1 MKRGFVTGFLFL
13 LALQGLPQSNL
24 WYITRGG
31 LGIGTGGGDEAW
43 GVDVDTSGNIY
54 WATCEKPVNGAF
66 YNIILYKISDSGQQ
80 IYSTPPYGGS
90 WNEKAFVVK
99 VKSPDVFVAGR
110 ADASLLPVSSD
121 ALVISYAMMNG
132 VFQWDYTWDGGVG
145 YEEIDGVVAD
155 PSGIFLSGW
164 TTDLNTSNDFLI
176 QKIDYNGQQLW
187 NNPWG
192 TTYFDDANGHM
203 VADGAYL
210 YIAGR
215 DSAAGQLSNDG
226 NAIMTCFDKNNGSLV
241 WRESWGGFGI
251 DDYFGLAASAD
262 SFLYGVGFT
271 TGFGNGSQ
279 IFVNKYSRSGDLQ
292 WSRIW
297 GGTGSEASRAIV
309 CDGDSIIY
317 VAGKTTSYGNG
328 GDDIF
333 ILKYDSSGALID
345 SLFWGGFGYEVA
357 HDIAFHN
364 GYLYITGETG
374 SFGTINTQY
383 DALLL
388 KVNGRL
394 MLAPDTI
401 TALPAVLAPE
411 SFTVSVSPNPLS
423 NQTMIHFSRA
433 LKNASLK
440 LRDLAGR
447 NMISIDGYNDNSIK
461 LNLPYLHQGIYL
473 LEIIENNTSISIV
486 RLIVI
491 D

>member
-1 MKRGFVTGFLFL
+1 MKIGFVTGFLL
-13 LALQGLPQSNL
+13 LLSLPGLPQSNL

-43 GVDVDTSGNIY
+43 GVDVDSTGNIY

-66 YNIILYKISDSGQQ
+66 FNIILYKISDSGQQ
-80 IYSTPPYGGS
+80 IYATPPYGGA
-90 WNEKAFVVK
+90 WNEKAFVVQ
-99 VKSPDVFVAGR
+99 VKNPDVFVAGR
-110 ADASLLPVSSD
+110 ADASLLPASGD
-121 ALVISYAMMNG
+121 ALVISYAQSNG
-132 VFQWDYTWDGGVG
+132 AFQWDYTWDGGFG
-145 YEEIDGVVAD
+145 YEEIDGVVAE

-164 TTDLNTSNDFLI
+164 TTGQNTSNDFLI
-176 QKIDYNGQQLW
+176 QKIDYSGQQIW

-203 VADGAYL
+203 VTDGAHL

-215 DSAAGQLSNDG
+215 DSAAGQLANDG
-226 NAIMTCFDKNNGSLV
+226 NAIMTCFDKNSGSLI
-241 WRESWGGFGI
+241 WRKSWGGFGI

-279 IFVNKYSRSGDLQ
+279 IFVNKYSRSGNLQ

-297 GGTGSEASRAIV
+297 GGSGAEASRAIV

-317 VAGKTTSYGNG
+317 VSGKTTSYGNG

-333 ILKYDSSGALID
+333 ILKYDSAGTLLD

-357 HDIAFHN
+357 HDIAFEN

-374 SFGTINTQY
+374 SFGTLNTQN

-394 MLAPDTI
+394 MQAPDTI
-401 TALPAVLAPE
+401 TAMPPTLINE
-411 SFTVSVSPNPLS
+411 SLTVNVSPNPFSDQTLIRFSKTLNEASFVLS
-423 NQTMIHFSRA
+423 
-433 LKNASLK
+433 
-440 LRDLAGR
+440 DLTGR
-447 NMISIDGYNDNSIK
+447 EILMMYKISGSS
-461 LNLPYLHQGIYL
+461 YL
-473 LEIIENNTSISIV
+473 LNRCDLPEGVYLLKIDEKGKPPVIV
-486 RLIVI
+486 RVMIVK
-491 D
+491 

>member
-1 MKRGFVTGFLFL
+1 MKRGFVTGFLVL
-13 LALQGLPQSNL
+13 LSLQGLPQSNL

-54 WATCEKPVNGAF
+54 WATCEKPLNGAF

-80 IYSTPPYGGS
+80 IYATPPYGGS
-90 WNEKAFVVK
+90 WNEKAFVVQ
-99 VKSPDVFVAGR
+99 VKDPDVFVAGR
-110 ADASLLPVSSD
+110 ADASLLPASGD
-121 ALVISYAMMNG
+121 ALVISYAQSNG
-132 VFQWDYTWDGGVG
+132 AIQWDYSWDGGFG
-145 YEEIDGVVAD
+145 YEEIDGVVAES
-155 PSGIFLSGW
+155 SGIFLSGW
-164 TTDLNTSNDFLI
+164 TTGQNTANDFLI
-176 QKIDYNGQQLW
+176 QKIGYSGQLIW

-203 VADGAYL
+203 VADGAHL

-226 NAIMTCFDKNNGSLV
+226 DAIITCFDKNNGSLI
-241 WRESWGGFGI
+241 WRKSWGGFGI

-297 GGTGSEASRAIV
+297 GGSGAEASRAIV

-317 VAGKTTSYGNG
+317 VAGKTTSYGSG

-333 ILKYDSSGALID
+333 ILKYDSAGILLD

-357 HDIAFHN
+357 HDIAFDN
-364 GYLYITGETG
+364 GFLYITGETG
-374 SFGTINTQY
+374 SFGTLNTQN

-394 MLAPDTI
+394 MHAPDTI
-401 TALPAVLAPE
+401 TATPASFVQE
-411 SFTVSVSPNPLS
+411 SFTVEVSPNPFYD
-423 NQTMIHFSRA
+423 QTLIRFSRI

-440 LRDLAGR
+440 LCDLTGR
-447 NMISIDGYNDNSIK
+447 KIMLIDGFNDSQIK
-461 LNLPYLHQGIYL
+461 LNRQHLNQGVYL
-473 LEIIENNTSISIV
+473 LEIVENSTPISLT
-486 RLIVI
+486 RLLVI
-491 D
+491 N